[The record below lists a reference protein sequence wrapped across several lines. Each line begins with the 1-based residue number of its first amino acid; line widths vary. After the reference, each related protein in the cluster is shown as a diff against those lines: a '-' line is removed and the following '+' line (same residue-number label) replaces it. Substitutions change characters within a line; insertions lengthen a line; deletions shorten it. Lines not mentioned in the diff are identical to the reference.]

1 MRYHKPRIDA
11 TKRLEKRS
19 IIDQD
24 DTEHETKSIEM
35 AREAFRKGKMVRIVQ
50 ETTLFTK
57 HSSIL
62 ISVVSEME

>member
-1 MRYHKPRIDA
+1 M
-11 TKRLEKRS
+11 EKTWY
-19 IIDQD
+19 IIVDQD
-24 DTEHETKSIEM
+24 DTERETQSVEM
-35 AREAFRKGKMVRIVQ
+35 AREAFRKGKMVRIIVQ